1 MSQSRVNLATARRE
15 LAERQDEVNL
25 FTTELKA
32 AQEVMAAGGTGP
44 KTLTVSERDVRC
56 LSLPGLC
63 DDSVCNHTIICIG
76 LWCRLGGDYYV
87 LVAPSLH
94 ATRFLSDSS
103 MFAFLVGVGPSVMD
117 VVRYDKVR
125 PPAPGRT
132 MTFACMPWVRRCAL
146 WLQSSVEAA
155 MLRTY

>member
-44 KTLTVSERDVRC
+44 KTLTVSELDVRC

-63 DDSVCNHTIICIG
+63 DDSLCKHTIICIG

-94 ATRFLSDSS
+94 ATRFLSDS
-103 MFAFLVGVGPSVMD
+103 MFAFLVGVGPSVID
-117 VVRYDKVR
+117 VVRYDKVH
-125 PPAPGRT
+125 PPSCTRYDDLCVYALGE
-132 MTFACMPWVRRCAL
+132 AL

-155 MLRTY
+155 LLWAY